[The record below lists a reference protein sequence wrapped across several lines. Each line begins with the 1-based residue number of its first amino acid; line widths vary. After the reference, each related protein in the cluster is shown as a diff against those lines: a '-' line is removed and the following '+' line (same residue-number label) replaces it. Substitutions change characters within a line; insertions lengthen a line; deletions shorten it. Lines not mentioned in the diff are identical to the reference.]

1 MDSRPVPKWQRWTG
15 WALSGLLAFVFVPS
29 AFVKI
34 AQPTGFIE
42 EWSKT
47 YPANAALPLGIIE
60 LGLFVLYLLPRTRY
74 LGGLLMLAYLG
85 GAVATHVQ
93 LADGKFFV
101 PVVIGVVAWMGLYL
115 RDRRL
120 RELVPIT
127 GS

>member
-1 MDSRPVPKWQRWTG
+1 
-15 WALSGLLAFVFVPS
+15 
-29 AFVKI
+29 
-34 AQPTGFIE
+34 
-42 EWSKT
+42 
-47 YPANAALPLGIIE
+47 
-60 LGLFVLYLLPRTRY
+60 
-74 LGGLLMLAYLG
+74 MLAYLG